1 MRITDISPDQ
11 AGLLEMQQAAYAVE
25 AEIIG
30 DDRIPP
36 LHETLD
42 DLLALPLAWLGAFE
56 DEGRLVGAVA
66 WAQISDELDLDRLIV
81 HPGAHRRGIGRMLVK
96 EVMARAGARRI
107 VVSTGRDN
115 VPARALYEGLGF
127 TPQGEAEPVP
137 GLWIV
142 HYAL

>member
-1 MRITDISPDQ
+1 VRITEISPDQ
-11 AGLLEMQQAAYAVE
+11 AGLLDLQHAAYTVE
-25 AEIIG
+25 AQIIG

-36 LHETLD
+36 LHETSD
-42 DLLALPLAWLGAFE
+42 DLLALPLTWLGAFD

-66 WAQISDELDLDRLIV
+66 WARTSDEVDLDRLIV
-81 HPGAHRRGIGRMLVK
+81 HPGAHRQGIGRTLVK
-96 EVMARAGARRI
+96 EVVARAGARRV

-142 HYAL
+142 HYAS